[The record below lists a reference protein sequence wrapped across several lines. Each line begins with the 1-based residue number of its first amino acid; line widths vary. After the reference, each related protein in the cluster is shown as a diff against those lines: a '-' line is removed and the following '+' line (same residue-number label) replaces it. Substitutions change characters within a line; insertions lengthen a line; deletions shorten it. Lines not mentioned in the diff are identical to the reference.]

1 MSDNLN
7 IFTVDL
13 EEWFHIN
20 DSTWMPVENWSA
32 LENRVNHNTQII
44 LSFLKKHQ
52 IKASFF
58 VLGWIAE
65 QYPEL
70 IRQIVAEGHDI
81 GYHSYYHRIPKFQT
95 KKEFEKD
102 LSKGLNLLE
111 KITQQKVEYYRAPN
125 FSLKN
130 KWMLD
135 CLINHG
141 ITVSSSIKN
150 PIKHNG
156 VDLPNEPFIL
166 TRNQKQ
172 IIELPLTTRYFPFLK
187 FAYSGSGYFRILPYT
202 LMKNLYKNKPY
213 LMMYFHPRDFDHNLP
228 THNKL
233 GHIRNTLNTLGT
245 TTTLPKLEKLTQHHK
260 FISISQALS
269 NIALSTLPVIEY

>member
-1 MSDNLN
+1 MN
-7 IFTVDL
+7 IFTIDL

-20 DSTWMPVENWSA
+20 DSTWVPVEEWPK
-32 LENRVNHNTQII
+32 LENKVIANTNII
-44 LSFLKKHQ
+44 LSFLKRHN

-70 IRQIVAEGHDI
+70 IKQIISEGHDI

-102 LSKGLNLLE
+102 LIAGLELLE
-111 KITQQKVEYYRAPN
+111 HITQQKVEYYRAPN

-135 CLINHG
+135 CLIDNG
-141 ITVSSSIKN
+141 ITVSSSIKS

-156 VDLPNEPFIL
+156 KILPNEPFMF
-166 TRNQKQ
+166 TRNGKQ
-172 IIELPLTTRYFPFLK
+172 IIEFPLTTKYLIFFK
-187 FAYSGSGYFRILPYT
+187 FAYSGSGYFRILPPFLLHRIYARDS
-202 LMKNLYKNKPY
+202 Y
-213 LMMYFHPRDFDHNLP
+213 LMTYFHPNDFDLKVP
-228 THNKL
+228 TPSGL
-233 GHIRNTLNTLGT
+233 GYIRNTLNTIGT
-245 TTTLPKLEKLTQHHK
+245 NTTLKKMESLAKK
-260 FISISQALS
+260 YSFNSISQALQL
-269 NIALSTLPVIEY
+269 NEQKDFELIEF